1 MDIVSF
7 KSFTWN
13 GNLAGLSLA
22 LVAHD
27 SSFSCVWLFCLKKTM
42 LVLWAYRPISTSITL
57 MSLGE
62 MPGMRLA
69 CAIVSGSI
77 VSSFCR
83 ASVESCF
90 ISR

>member
-27 SSFSCVWLFCLKKTM
+27 SSFSCVWLFCLKKNNARAVG
-42 LVLWAYRPISTSITL
+42 LSSHQHEHYVDVAWRNARYA
-57 MSLGE
+57 
-62 MPGMRLA
+62 A
-69 CAIVSGSI
+69 CLRHRFRVDCLKLLSG
-77 VSSFCR
+77 FR
-83 ASVESCF
+83 
-90 ISR
+90 